1 LRIIGISGESHSG
14 KTLLI
19 EELTKY
25 FSSKGYSI
33 ATVKCSKHEQFDIA
47 GKDTLRHRIAGAC
60 YTIGLAEKETI
71 LLTKKIS
78 LFDVINLLLPPV
90 DYVFVE
96 GCDKEKLPRIYVGKN
111 INSSEAFAYWK
122 PGEKIDEIIN
132 KINSLPEESI
142 QLIIDNKK
150 IPMNPFVQKVFFKLL
165 YSLTSILKDVNIKE
179 AKSLIIKMNLK
190 NNIHNEKV

>member
-1 LRIIGISGESHSG
+1 LRIIGISGISYSG

-25 FSSKGYSI
+25 FSSKGYSV
-33 ATVKCSKHEQFDIA
+33 ATVKCSKHEQFDII

-78 LFDVINLLLPPV
+78 LFDAINLLLPPV

-96 GCDKEKLPRIYVGKN
+96 GCDKEKLPRIVVGDD
-111 INSSEAFAYWK
+111 SSEAFAHWK

-132 KINSLPEESI
+132 KINSLPKETI
-142 QLIIDNKK
+142 QLIVDNKK
-150 IPMNPFVQKVFFKLL
+150 ISINYFVQKIFFKVI
-165 YSLTSILKDVNIKE
+165 YSLVSILKNVDIEKAN
-179 AKSLIIKMNLK
+179 SLIIKINLK
-190 NNIHNEKV
+190 EKLT

>member
-1 LRIIGISGESHSG
+1 MRIIGISGTSSSG

-25 FSSKGYSI
+25 FSSKGYSV
-33 ATVKCSKHEQFDIA
+33 ATIKCSKHEQFDII

-78 LFDVINLLLPPV
+78 LFDAINLLLPPV

-96 GCDKEKLPRIYVGKN
+96 GCDKEKLPRIVVGN
-111 INSSEAFAYWK
+111 NSSKAFANWK

-132 KINSLPEESI
+132 KINSLPKETTH
-142 QLIIDNKK
+142 LIIDDKK
-150 IPMNPFVQKVFFKLL
+150 IPMNYFVQKIFFKILH
-165 YSLTSILKDVNIKE
+165 SLASTLKNVDIEKAN
-179 AKSLIIKMNLK
+179 SLIIKINLK
-190 NNIHNEKV
+190 EKFE

>member
-1 LRIIGISGESHSG
+1 MRIIGISGTSSSG

-25 FSSKGYSI
+25 FSSKGYSV
-33 ATVKCSKHEQFDIA
+33 ATVKCSKHEQFDII

-71 LLTKKIS
+71 LLTRKIS
-78 LFDVINLLLPPV
+78 LFDAINLLLPPV

-96 GCDKEKLPRIYVGKN
+96 GCDKEKLPRIVVGG
-111 INSSEAFAYWK
+111 NSSEAFAHWK

-150 IPMNPFVQKVFFKLL
+150 IPMNPFVQKVFFKLV
-165 YSLTSILKDVNIKE
+165 YSLASLLKDVNIEK
-179 AKSLIIKMNLK
+179 AKSLIIKMDLK
-190 NNIHNEKV
+190 NFNSK